1 MRPETP
7 TRHLSGGTQ
16 DPAAQV
22 SLQFEEGAALE
33 LGLRASG
40 TEMTLKSGRGD
51 TPLPPAQRETRM
63 ESGAKRTRVRCRGP
77 ARRGGRG
84 GT

>member
-33 LGLRASG
+33 LGLRVTG
-40 TEMTLKSGRGD
+40 TETMLKSGRGD
-51 TPLPPAQRETRM
+51 PALPPAQRGTRM
-63 ESGAKRTRVRCRGP
+63 EAGP
-77 ARRGGRG
+77 STPGSDVGEQPEGEAEKA
-84 GT
+84 